1 MPRDPELARRIN
13 LLFDVMHR
21 RGETPLSTAAAAA
34 AMTAHAGAGVTMA
47 ALEELRLGNSA
58 AASRAE
64 LDVIAEFFGV
74 PVCYLTNTRVR
85 TGIDAQLHLVKVM
98 RDAGDLRPVQGST
111 LPALADTEGDRPAY
125 IGEPLD
131 RSSGS
136 LAHE

>member
-1 MPRDPELARRIN
+1 
-13 LLFDVMHR
+13 
-21 RGETPLSTAAAAA
+21 
-34 AMTAHAGAGVTMA
+34 MA

-98 RDAGDLRPVQGST
+98 RDAGDLRPVHGST
-111 LPALADTEGDRPAY
+111 LPALADTEGVNGQVDVPTGGQVKVPAPC
-125 IGEPLD
+125 G
-131 RSSGS
+131 
-136 LAHE
+136 